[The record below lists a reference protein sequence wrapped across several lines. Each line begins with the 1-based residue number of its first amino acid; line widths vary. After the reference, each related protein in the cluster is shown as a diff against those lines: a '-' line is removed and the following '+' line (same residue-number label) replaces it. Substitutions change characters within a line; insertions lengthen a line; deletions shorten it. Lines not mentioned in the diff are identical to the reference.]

1 MNLKYFKLIIMRLI
15 TIVIFINRI
24 RKYIAIDECYLITYI
39 INLDII
45 LMILFHIVQNDNHNS
60 NFISKS

>member
-1 MNLKYFKLIIMRLI
+1 MRLI
-15 TIVIFINRI
+15 MIVIFINRI
-24 RKYIAIDECYLITYI
+24 RNYIAIDECYLITYI

-45 LMILFHIVQNDNHNS
+45 LMILFHIVQNENHNS